1 MTTGT
6 VRIDRTPDGVRTISP
21 ENAPSVL
28 DDAADIDVTVLEVL
42 GGHLTWSVFAGH
54 TVPVAVIDDVDPA
67 QNWVWA
73 VFGEEVA
80 LAVAAGDSRSEVTVE
95 PARPRVAAGARRLAF
110 AHWAAR
116 WWPTSTV
123 DGIPALDAGLL
134 NREIATLVEDCDL
147 LVDGDDALAPA
158 GPVLADRPGRA
169 EDYALA
175 AGAATATLPST
186 LVLARGVT
194 GSDWRRYPPGLVD
207 ASERAVSWEVVRTSG
222 TTAVR
227 VSAVAAPDLSAPVP
241 DHLRPRATVGT
252 AAGSVDVALQLSGD
266 VWFGESAAPPG
277 AEAGV
282 SVGVYLPG
290 FGVNGS
296 ADVGGPDVRE
306 RVRAL
311 ARLRLRRAAE
321 PAPDDGPDA
330 PLLAEIAAAASD
342 SDF

>member
-6 VRIDRTPDGVRTISP
+6 VRIDRVADGVWIIAP

-28 DDAADIDVTVLEVL
+28 DDAAGIDVTVLEVL
-42 GGHLTWSVFAGH
+42 GGHLSWSVFAEY
-54 TVPVAVIDDVDPA
+54 TVPVAVIDDVVSA

-80 LAVAAGDSRSEVTVE
+80 LAVAEGETGSEVTVE
-95 PARPRVAAGARRLAF
+95 PARPRVAVGARRLAF

-123 DGIPALDAGLL
+123 DAIPALDAGLL

-147 LVDGDDALAPA
+147 LVDGDDALAPE
-158 GPVLADRPGRA
+158 GPTLSDRPGRA
-169 EDYALA
+169 DDYALA
-175 AGAATATLPST
+175 AGAATATRPGT
-186 LVLARGVT
+186 LVLKRGIT

-207 ASERAVSWEVVRTSG
+207 CSERAVSWEVVRTSG
-222 TTAVR
+222 NTAVR
-227 VSAVAAPDLSAPVP
+227 VSIVAAPYVSEPVP
-241 DHLRPRATVGT
+241 DHVRPRALIGT
-252 AAGSVDVALQLSGD
+252 ASGAVDVALRLSGD

-282 SVGVYLPG
+282 SVDVYLPG
-290 FGVNGS
+290 FGVNGV
-296 ADVGGPDVRE
+296 ADVGGSDARE

-321 PAPDDGPDA
+321 PTPDDGPDA
-330 PLLAEIAAAASD
+330 PLLAEIDAAASD